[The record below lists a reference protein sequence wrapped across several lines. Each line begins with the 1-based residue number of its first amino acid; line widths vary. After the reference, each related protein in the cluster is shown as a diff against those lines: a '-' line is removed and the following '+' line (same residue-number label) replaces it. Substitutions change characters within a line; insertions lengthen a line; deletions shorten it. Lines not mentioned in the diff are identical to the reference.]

1 MISHNRTNYY
11 FQKKVDKLFL
21 IFFYFGRQKL
31 SGQ

>member
-21 IFFYFGRQKL
+21 IFYFGRQKL